1 MMRPRFFAMM
11 AIVFFASSSAMLMG
25 GAWPTLLASDR
36 QRAFLQSIELFD
48 KANSPNEF
56 RESAAVLESIVADG
70 FCNGAVYY
78 NLGNAYYRAGDF
90 GLAIL
95 NYRKAKPYRPNDPL
109 LEANLQQALS
119 SAPGKIA
126 EPPKPWWLYVI
137 FWNDSLAYPTRVMIA
152 LVSLSLVPL
161 IALVSVLFYQRK
173 LIWLAG
179 GTMIVAL
186 LFTIDAGLN
195 SPERVEAKRAVITGE
210 TIARKG
216 IGKDYEA
223 AFDSPL
229 KDGAEFMVLEETNGW
244 TFGHFNGIGDGWVR
258 NEFVAR

>member
-1 MMRPRFFAMM
+1 MIRFC
-11 AIVFFASSSAMLMG
+11 IVATMVILFLASSRELQAD
-25 GAWPTLLASDR
+25 PTSDR
-36 QRAFLQSIELFD
+36 QRDFMRAIELFD
-48 KANSPNEF
+48 RAKSPIEF
-56 RESAAVLESIVADG
+56 RESAAVFESIVADG

-90 GLAIL
+90 GRAIL
-95 NYRKAKPYRPNDPL
+95 NYRKAKPYRPSDPL
-109 LEANLQQALS
+109 LEANLQQALL

-137 FWNDSLAYPTRVMIA
+137 FWNDSLAYPTRVKIA

-161 IALVSVLFYQRK
+161 IALISVFFYRRK

-179 GTMIVAL
+179 GTLLLAL
-186 LFTIDAGLN
+186 LFAIDSELN
-195 SPERVEAKRAVITGE
+195 SPERFNAKRAVITGE
-210 TIARKG
+210 TVARKG

-229 KDGAEFMVLEETNGW
+229 QDGAEFTVLEETNGW

-258 NEFVAR
+258 NEFVGR

>member
-1 MMRPRFFAMM
+1 MTRFC
-11 AIVFFASSSAMLMG
+11 IVATMVILFLASSRG
-25 GAWPTLLASDR
+25 LLADPNSDR
-36 QRAFLQSIELFD
+36 QRDFMRAIQLFD
-48 KANSPNEF
+48 RAKSPIEF
-56 RESAAVLESIVADG
+56 RESAAVFESMVADG

-90 GLAIL
+90 GRAIL
-95 NYRKAKPYRPNDPL
+95 NYRKAKPYRPTDPL
-109 LEANLQQALS
+109 LEANLQQALL
-119 SAPGKIA
+119 SAPGKLA

-137 FWNDSLAYPTRVMIA
+137 FWNDSLAYPTRVKIA

-161 IALVSVLFYQRK
+161 IALVSVLLYRSK

-179 GTMIVAL
+179 GTMAVAL

-195 SPERVEAKRAVITGE
+195 SPERFDARRAVITGE
-210 TIARKG
+210 TVARKG

>member
-1 MMRPRFFAMM
+1 MIRFC
-11 AIVFFASSSAMLMG
+11 IVSTMVILFLASSRALLADS
-25 GAWPTLLASDR
+25 WPTLPASAR

-48 KANSPNEF
+48 KAKSPAEF
-56 RESAAVLESIVADG
+56 RESAVVFESIVADG

-90 GLAIL
+90 GRAIL

-109 LEANLQQALS
+109 LKANLQQALA

-137 FWNDSLAYPTRVMIA
+137 FWNDSLAYPIRVKIA
-152 LVSLSLVPL
+152 LVCLALVPL
-161 IALVSVLFYQRK
+161 IALILVFFYRRK

-179 GTMIVAL
+179 ATMILAL
-186 LFTIDAGLN
+186 LFAIDAELN
-195 SPERVEAKRAVITGE
+195 SPERVNAKRAVITGE
-210 TIARKG
+210 TVARKG

-229 KDGAEFMVLEETNGW
+229 KDGAEFIVLEETNGW

>member
-1 MMRPRFFAMM
+1 MIRFRAVATIF
-11 AIVFFASSSAMLMG
+11 ILFWASSRV
-25 GAWPTLLASDR
+25 LLADPTSDR
-36 QRAFLQSIELFD
+36 QRDFMRAIELFD
-48 KANSPNEF
+48 RAKSPAEF
-56 RESAAVLESIVADG
+56 RESAAVFESIVADG
-70 FCNGAVYY
+70 FCNSAVYY

-109 LEANLQQALS
+109 LEANLQQALL

-137 FWNDSLAYPTRVMIA
+137 FWNDSLAYPTRVKIA
-152 LVSLSLVPL
+152 LVSLAVVPVIGL
-161 IALVSVLFYQRK
+161 LSVFFYRRY

-179 GTMIVAL
+179 GIMVIAV
-186 LFTIDAGLN
+186 LFSIDAGLN
-195 SPERVEAKRAVITGE
+195 SPETMNEKRAVITGE
-210 TIARKG
+210 TVARKG

-229 KDGAEFMVLEETNGW
+229 KDGAEFTVLDEINGW

>member
-1 MMRPRFFAMM
+1 MIRFCTV
-11 AIVFFASSSAMLMG
+11 AIMFILFSASSSALL
-25 GAWPTLLASDR
+25 ADSWPTLPASAR

-48 KANSPNEF
+48 KAKSPIEF
-56 RESAAVLESIVADG
+56 RESAAVFESIVADG
-70 FCNGAVYY
+70 FCNGSVYY

-90 GLAIL
+90 GRAIL

-109 LEANLQQALS
+109 LEANLQQALL

-126 EPPKPWWLYVI
+126 EPPKPWWHYII
-137 FWNDSLAYPTRVMIA
+137 FWNDSLAYPIRVKIA

-161 IALVSVLFYQRK
+161 IGLLSVFFYRRK

-179 GTMIVAL
+179 GIMVIAV
-186 LFTIDAGLN
+186 LFSIDAGLN
-195 SPERVEAKRAVITGE
+195 SPETMSEKRAVITGE
-210 TIARKG
+210 TVARKG

-223 AFDSPL
+223 AFNSPL
-229 KDGAEFMVLEETNGW
+229 KDGAEFIVLDETNGW